1 MIHEFFMF
9 REIDIIEYFLNVA
22 SEDGSG
28 GYVTNLFNVSEL
40 DASYDFD
47 EIYQVTK

>member
-1 MIHEFFMF
+1 MF

-22 SEDGSG
+22 SEGGSG
-28 GYVTNLFNVSEL
+28 GHVTNLYNAS
-40 DASYDFD
+40 DYDPSYDFD